1 MVIKGKFRTFG
12 YWLTVFSLVGGI
24 SAIIYILV
32 FGFDNTPLVGI
43 IFFLVVLTILLG
55 GFGRMLFDSNFLVID
70 TKNDTI
76 TFTNQLTRKRST
88 FHFDYFDG
96 KLTCLEPI
104 KGGYARNLYLVKDKK
119 AVKKI
124 SDFMYS
130 NHKEIEDALQPIE
143 DLGTFKY
150 SYIKTWKISLGLPIL
165 D

>member
-12 YWLTVFSLVGGI
+12 YWLTVLALLGGV
-24 SAIIYILV
+24 SAFFYILV
-32 FGFDNTPLVGI
+32 FGFDNTPLAGI
-43 IFFLVVLTILLG
+43 IFFFVVLTILLG
-55 GFGRMLFDSNFLVID
+55 GFRRLLFDSNFLVID
-70 TKNDTI
+70 TENESI
-76 TFTNQLTRKRST
+76 TFTNQLTRKRSY

-96 KLTCLEPI
+96 KLICLEPM

-124 SDFMYS
+124 TDFMYS
-130 NHKEIEDALQPIE
+130 NHEQIENALQPIK

-150 SYIKTWKISLGLPIL
+150 SYVKTWKISLGLPIL